1 MAARSGKQQSSSTVF
16 SKAESPLLR
25 APDVLPNVVAFPGLS
40 PDSQREITGDC
51 GGGQWQCPHQ
61 PPRPRVGD
69 GLMDM
74 FPAEPWTGAGGI
86 RA

>member
-40 PDSQREITGDC
+40 PDSQWDITGDR
-51 GGGQWQCPHQ
+51 GGAVAVPTPAPTATGGRWT
-61 PPRPRVGD
+61 D
-69 GLMDM
+69 GGV
-74 FPAEPWTGAGGI
+74 PS
-86 RA
+86 

>member
-1 MAARSGKQQSSSTVF
+1 MAARSGKQQSSSTAF

-25 APDVLPNVVAFPGLS
+25 APDVLPNITFPGLS
-40 PDSQREITGDC
+40 PDSQRDITGDRGA
-51 GGGQWQCPHQ
+51 GGRGRCPHQ

-69 GLMDM
+69 GLTDG
-74 FPAEPWTGAGGI
+74 FPAEPRTGAGGI